1 MLRLATI
8 LYSVIATTMA
18 GSFFIAALVIGYDT
32 MVPILVAVALGVVMA
47 IPISYLVARAI
58 ISNKR

>member
-18 GSFFIAALVIGYDT
+18 GSFFIAALVTGNDRL
-32 MVPILVAVALGVVMA
+32 VPIIVAVALGVVMA
-47 IPISYLVARAI
+47 IPISYLVAQAI
-58 ISNKR
+58 INNKP